1 MLFPVLSRTIIGSI
15 LLVALFWTVDA
26 HPRNAVTENERTVT
40 NPQAAIRQAAPVVA
54 PIPITVDGK
63 TIFANTTGVD
73 VGGPPF
79 RNSPPQQS
87 DPVPLGSNIGSV
99 VRVSTAPAVTLSL
112 PSSSVVVAAPP
123 RITTSVI
130 SVVPLP
136 SSSSAAASP
145 TPPTS
150 QSILSLVPLPPTPS
164 SSPIIAPPPSS
175 SSKSSSS
182 VVIIST
188 ASASTAIPP
197 LSTPVVFTA
206 GLSTTVKLSVP
217 ASTST
222 ATKAAPVAAGS
233 TTVKSTVLVLARD
246 SASAYSAYSGLNGIG
261 ISYQLVLVPQAG
273 ITLPVLNTSS
283 TLGNYGAIVILS
295 EVSYNYG
302 TSLGF
307 QSALSAAQW
316 ASLYQYQ
323 LDFGVRMVRL
333 DVFPGPA
340 FGTRVVGGCCNA
352 TVEQLISISD
362 ISKFPTSGLQM

>member
-1 MLFPVLSRTIIGSI
+1 
-15 LLVALFWTVDA
+15 
-26 HPRNAVTENERTVT
+26 VTENERVVT

-54 PIPITVDGK
+54 AIPITVDGK

-73 VGGPPF
+73 VGGPPN
-79 RNSPPQQS
+79 RNSPPRQS
-87 DPVPLGSNIGSV
+87 DPVPAGTNIGTV
-99 VRVSTAPAVTLSL
+99 IRASTEP
-112 PSSSVVVAAPP
+112 VA
-123 RITTSVI
+123 T
-130 SVVPLP
+130 VPLP
-136 SSSSAAASP
+136 SVSEVVA
-145 TPPTS
+145 PPPRISTS
-150 QSILSLVPLPPTPS
+150 VVSLPPTPS
-164 SSPIIAPPPSS
+164 SSSIVAPPPLP
-175 SSKSSSS
+175 SSKSRSS
-182 VVIIST
+182 VVIVPTVST
-188 ASASTAIPP
+188 SAAIPP
-197 LSTPVVFTA
+197 PTVPIVSTTA
-206 GLSTTVKLSVP
+206 LSTTVKSSVP
-217 ASTST
+217 VLSPT
-222 ATKAAPVAAGS
+222 ATNAAPVAAGS
-233 TTVKSTVLVLARD
+233 TTVRSTVLVFARD

-273 ITLPVLNTSS
+273 ITLPILNSSS

-333 DVFPGPA
+333 DVFPSPA
-340 FGTRVVGGCCNA
+340 FGTKVVGGCCNS